1 MASAP
6 IVHLEFRSF
15 DFARASAF
23 YAKVFA
29 WRTEQNATSTY
40 MKLDAE
46 DGPSAGWVRAE
57 VSQAP
62 GPLAYVVVE
71 DLAATLAEV
80 ESAGGRVLVPKL
92 PFAGGGGIAIFA
104 DPDGNVLAIW
114 MRKDHAGKPM
124 AAAPAAAPAA
134 GKVATAKPA
143 AAQAATAKAATK
155 PATKS
160 EASPKSADRSVPRA
174 RVRVRARP
182 A

>member
-23 YAKVFA
+23 YAKVFD

-46 DGPSAGWVRAE
+46 EGPSAGWVRAE
-57 VSQAP
+57 VSQSP

-80 ESAGGRVLVPKL
+80 ESAGGRVLVPRL
-92 PFAGGGGIAIFA
+92 PFAGGGEIALFA

-114 MRKDHAGKPM
+114 MRKDHRAAG
-124 AAAPAAAPAA
+124 APPAA
-134 GKVATAKPA
+134 GKVAAAKAAPAPVPAPAPKAKPDKKAKPA
-143 AAQAATAKAATK
+143 KK
-155 PATKS
+155 
-160 EASPKSADRSVPRA
+160 R
-174 RVRVRARP
+174 
-182 A
+182 

>member
-1 MASAP
+1 MAAAP

-29 WRTEQNATSTY
+29 WRTEQNASSTY

-46 DGPSAGWVRAE
+46 EGPSAGWVRAE

-80 ESAGGRVLVPKL
+80 EAAGGRVLVPKL
-92 PFAGGGGIAIFA
+92 PFAGGGEIALFA
-104 DPDGNVLAIW
+104 DPDGNVVAIW
-114 MRKDHAGKPM
+114 MRKDHGGGK
-124 AAAPAAAPAA
+124 AAVAVAAPAA
-134 GKVATAKPA
+134 GKVAAAKPSAPAAAAKAKPA
-143 AAQAATAKAATK
+143 AKAKAAK
-155 PATKS
+155 K
-160 EASPKSADRSVPRA
+160 K
-174 RVRVRARP
+174 
-182 A
+182 

>member
-62 GPLAYVVVE
+62 GPLAYIAVE
-71 DLAATLAEV
+71 DLAATLADV
-80 ESAGGRVLVPKL
+80 ESAGGRVLVPRL
-92 PFAGGGGIAIFA
+92 PFAGGGEIALFA
-104 DPDGNVLAIW
+104 DPDGNVVAIW
-114 MRKDHAGKPM
+114 MRKDHGGKVAV
-124 AAAPAAAPAA
+124 AATTTATATPAA
-134 GKVATAKPA
+134 GKVAAAKPA
-143 AAQAATAKAATK
+143 PAAPGKAAAKPEKKAK
-155 PATKS
+155 PAK
-160 EASPKSADRSVPRA
+160 KR
-174 RVRVRARP
+174 
-182 A
+182 

>member
-15 DFARASAF
+15 DFTRAAAF

-57 VSQAP
+57 VSQSP

-71 DLAATLAEV
+71 DLAVTLADV
-80 ESAGGRVLVPKL
+80 ESAGGRVLVPRL
-92 PFAGGGGIAIFA
+92 PFAGGGEIALFA
-104 DPDGNVLAIW
+104 DPDGNVVAIW
-114 MRKDHAGKPM
+114 MRKDHAGK

-143 AAQAATAKAATK
+143 AAPAKAVAK
-155 PATKS
+155 PEKK
-160 EASPKSADRSVPRA
+160 PKPPKKR
-174 RVRVRARP
+174 
-182 A
+182 

>member
-6 IVHLEFRSF
+6 IVHLEFRTF

-29 WRTEQNATSTY
+29 WRTEQNASSTY

-46 DGPSAGWVRAE
+46 EGPSAGWVRAE
-57 VSQAP
+57 VSQSP

-92 PFAGGGGIAIFA
+92 PFAGGGEIALFA

-114 MRKDHAGKPM
+114 MRKDHGKAI
-124 AAAPAAAPAA
+124 AAAPAP
-134 GKVATAKPA
+134 GKVAAAKPA
-143 AAQAATAKAATK
+143 PTVPAKAAAKPEKKPK
-155 PATKS
+155 PAK
-160 EASPKSADRSVPRA
+160 KR
-174 RVRVRARP
+174 
-182 A
+182 

>member
-1 MASAP
+1 M
-6 IVHLEFRSF
+6 EFRTF

-23 YAKVFA
+23 YAKVFD
-29 WRTEQNATSTY
+29 WRTEQNASSTY

-80 ESAGGRVLVPKL
+80 EAGGGRVLVPKL
-92 PFAGGGGIAIFA
+92 PFAGGGEIALFA

-114 MRKDHAGKPM
+114 TRKDGAKATPAPAAGKLAAAKP
-124 AAAPAAAPAA
+124 AAAPAAA
-134 GKVATAKPA
+134 KAKPP
-143 AAQAATAKAATK
+143 AKPK
-155 PATKS
+155 P
-160 EASPKSADRSVPRA
+160 PKKR
-174 RVRVRARP
+174 
-182 A
+182 

>member
-62 GPLAYVVVE
+62 GPLAYVLVE
-71 DLAATLAEV
+71 DLATTLADV

-92 PFAGGGGIAIFA
+92 PFAGGGEIALFA
-104 DPDGNVLAIW
+104 DPDGNVVAIW
-114 MRKDHAGKPM
+114 MRKDHAGKV
-124 AAAPAAAPAA
+124 AVTAPAA
-134 GKVATAKPA
+134 GKVASAKPA
-143 AAQAATAKAATK
+143 AAPAAVPAPGPAKVKAAAKAK
-155 PATKS
+155 P
-160 EASPKSADRSVPRA
+160 PKKR
-174 RVRVRARP
+174 
-182 A
+182 

>member
-23 YAKVFA
+23 YAKIFD
-29 WRTEQNATSTY
+29 WRTEQNASSTY

-71 DLAATLAEV
+71 DLATTLAEV
-80 ESAGGRVLVPKL
+80 ESAGGRVLVPRL
-92 PFAGGGGIAIFA
+92 PFAGGGEIALFA

-114 MRKDHAGKPM
+114 MRKDHGKT
-124 AAAPAAAPAA
+124 AAATPAA
-134 GKVATAKPA
+134 GKVAAVKVAPAPAKAAPKPA
-143 AAQAATAKAATK
+143 AKPKAAK
-155 PATKS
+155 K
-160 EASPKSADRSVPRA
+160 R
-174 RVRVRARP
+174 
-182 A
+182 

>member
-29 WRTEQNATSTY
+29 WRTEQNASSTY

-46 DGPSAGWVRAE
+46 EGPSAGWVRAE

-80 ESAGGRVLVPKL
+80 EAAGGRVLVPKL
-92 PFAGGGGIAIFA
+92 PFAGGGEIALFA
-104 DPDGNVLAIW
+104 DPDGNVVAIW
-114 MRKDHAGKPM
+114 MRKDHGGGK
-124 AAAPAAAPAA
+124 AAVAVAAPAA
-134 GKVATAKPA
+134 GKVAAAKPSAPAAAAKAKPA
-143 AAQAATAKAATK
+143 AKAKAAK
-155 PATKS
+155 K
-160 EASPKSADRSVPRA
+160 K
-174 RVRVRARP
+174 
-182 A
+182 

>member
-29 WRTEQNATSTY
+29 WRTEQNASSTY

-46 DGPSAGWVRAE
+46 EGPSAGWVRAE

-71 DLAATLAEV
+71 DLAATLADV

-92 PFAGGGGIAIFA
+92 PFAGGGEIALFA
-104 DPDGNVLAIW
+104 DPDGNVVAIW
-114 MRKDHAGKPM
+114 MRKDHGKSAAGP
-124 AAAPAAAPAA
+124 APAA
-134 GKVATAKPA
+134 GKVAAAKPA
-143 AAQAATAKAATK
+143 AAPAAKAKPPAKAK
-155 PATKS
+155 PAK
-160 EASPKSADRSVPRA
+160 KK
-174 RVRVRARP
+174 
-182 A
+182 

>member
-1 MASAP
+1 MAAAP

-29 WRTEQNATSTY
+29 WRTEQNASSTY

-46 DGPSAGWVRAE
+46 EGPSAGWVRAE

-80 ESAGGRVLVPKL
+80 EAAGGRVLVPRL
-92 PFAGGGGIAIFA
+92 PFAGGGEIALFA

-114 MRKDHAGKPM
+114 MRKDNGK
-124 AAAPAAAPAA
+124 AAAAPAA
-134 GKVATAKPA
+134 GKVAAAKPA
-143 AAQAATAKAATK
+143 APAAAKAKPPAKPK
-155 PATKS
+155 PAK
-160 EASPKSADRSVPRA
+160 KK
-174 RVRVRARP
+174 
-182 A
+182 